1 MDDPIYDRVA
11 LCDGEGSRCAT
22 GRGRTL
28 RRVGVALCDPALIRY
43 IVVLGRKTTLSTLIG
58 VVLKG
63 DFERFETALPYS
75 RHRMSTIIV
84 LASRMPFAPKIHAWK
99 PKILSMD

>member
-43 IVVLGRKTTLSTLIG
+43 IVVPGRKDDFIDTYWSA
-58 VVLKG
+58 
-63 DFERFETALPYS
+63 FERE
-75 RHRMSTIIV
+75 R
-84 LASRMPFAPKIHAWK
+84 
-99 PKILSMD
+99 ILFTDAQGNPAFPAA

>member
-28 RRVGVALCDPALIRY
+28 RRVGVALCDPALVRY
-43 IVVLGRKTTLSTLIG
+43 VIIPGRKTTLSTLIG
-58 VVLKG
+58 VVLDVKG
-63 DFERFETALPYS
+63 ACSPTRKGPPAF
-75 RHRMSTIIV
+75 
-84 LASRMPFAPKIHAWK
+84 HAVWV
-99 PKILSMD
+99 IF